1 MNSYSL
7 TGWGGLATHPEEPS
21 YWSGVIAM
29 SLCVFALVASEFMP
43 VSLLTPIADDP
54 HFTQGMAGQ
63 GIAISGAFAGLTSL
77 SIARTLDRKILLLAM
92 TLLMG
97 VSVAVVGF
105 ALTTS
110 QHRIFFSGDLGY
122 APYRTVPYRTS
133 LRSDGG
139 MAPLTGG
146 GTGHGPV
153 RSALGERTYEP
164 GAGGPGG

>member
-21 YWSGVIAM
+21 YWNGVIAM

-43 VSLLTPIADDP
+43 VSLLTPIAYDL

-122 APYRTVPYRTS
+122 APYRTA
-133 LRSDGG
+133 LR
-139 MAPLTGG
+139 
-146 GTGHGPV
+146 
-153 RSALGERTYEP
+153 
-164 GAGGPGG
+164 